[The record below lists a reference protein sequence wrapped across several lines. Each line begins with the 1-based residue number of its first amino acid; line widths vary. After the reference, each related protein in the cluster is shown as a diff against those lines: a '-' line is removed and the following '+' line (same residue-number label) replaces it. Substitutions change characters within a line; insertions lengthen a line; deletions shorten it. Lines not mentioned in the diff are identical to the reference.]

1 LQTPLP
7 EEVQMEDMLNQ
18 IDIKKEARKYKT
30 IKDLM
35 APDGLIKQLMKA
47 VVESMLE
54 GEMAQHLGY
63 EKHAVE
69 GRNKRNSRNGKTS
82 KTVRTSVGEIEL
94 ETPRD
99 RDGEFEPQVVK
110 KHQRDISD
118 FDEQI
123 ISMYARGMTTRD
135 IQEHVKELYGTEISP
150 ALVSIITDKVM
161 GVATEWQNRPLESD
175 YVAVFFDAIHY
186 KVRENGR
193 VICKASYT
201 AMGITLDGKRD
212 ILGIWIGEHEGARFW
227 LGVFTE
233 LKQRGVQDIYIT
245 CIDGLKGVP
254 GAARSVF
261 PKTEIQLCIVH
272 MIRNSIKHVAS
283 SRVKEFIQDLKFVY
297 QAISEKE
304 ALVAL
309 EQLKDKWM
317 DKYPLAVKPWVE
329 HWDDL
334 AGFFKYPA
342 ELRKI
347 IYTTNAIENLHRR
360 FRKVT
365 KNRAVF
371 ANDDA
376 LFKMLYLAATDVL
389 KKGEFVRDWPTIK
402 NQISQHFKERFANV
416 K

>member
-1 LQTPLP
+1 MNEQ
-7 EEVQMEDMLNQ
+7 LNQ
-18 IDIKKEARKYKT
+18 IDIKKEAKKYKT
-30 IKDLM
+30 MKDLM

-47 VVESMLE
+47 AIEGMLE
-54 GEMAQHLGY
+54 GEMSEHLGY
-63 EKHAVE
+63 EKHAVA
-69 GRNKRNSRNGKTS
+69 GRNKGNSRNGATA
-82 KTVRTSVGEIEL
+82 KTVRTSVGDVEL
-94 ETPRD
+94 EIPRD
-99 RDGEFEPQVVK
+99 RDGEFEPHVVK

-135 IQEHVKELYGTEISP
+135 IQGHVRELYGTEISP

-161 GVATEWQNRPLESD
+161 GIATEWQNRPLESQ

-193 VICKASYT
+193 IVCKASYT

-233 LKQRGVQDIYIT
+233 LRQRGVQDIFIT

-254 GAARSVF
+254 NAVRSVF
-261 PKTEIQLCIVH
+261 PRTEVQLCIVH
-272 MIRNSIKHVAS
+272 MIRNSMKHVSS
-283 SRVKEFIQDLKFVY
+283 SRLKEFVQDLKHIY
-297 QAISEKE
+297 QAVSEKE
-304 ALVAL
+304 ALVARAEL
-309 EQLKDKWM
+309 EAKWI
-317 DKYPLAVKPWVE
+317 DKYPLAVKPWIDQ
-329 HWDDL
+329 WDDL
-334 AGFFKYPA
+334 AGFFKYPT

-376 LFKMLYLAATDVL
+376 LFKMLYLASRDVL
-389 KKGEFVRDWPTIK
+389 KKCEIVRDWPTIK
-402 NQISQHFKERFANV
+402 NQIYSHFSERFPEI

>member
-1 LQTPLP
+1 MNEL
-7 EEVQMEDMLNQ
+7 LNQ
-18 IDIKKEARKYKT
+18 IDIKEEVKKYKT
-30 IKDLM
+30 VKDLM

-47 VVESMLE
+47 AVESMLE
-54 GEMAQHLGY
+54 SEMSEHLGY
-63 EKHAVE
+63 EKHSAE
-69 GRNKRNSRNGKTS
+69 GRNKSNSRNGKTT
-82 KTVRTSVGEIEL
+82 KKVRTTVGDVEL
-94 ETPRD
+94 NVPRD
-99 RDGEFEPQVVK
+99 RDGNFEPQVVK

-118 FDEQI
+118 FDEQVI
-123 ISMYARGMTTRD
+123 AMYARGMTTRD
-135 IQEHVKELYGTEISP
+135 IQACVHELYGAEISP

-161 GVATEWQNRPLESD
+161 GLATEWQNRPLESQ

-186 KVRENGR
+186 KVRENGK

-201 AMGITLDGKRD
+201 AMGITLEGKRD

-227 LGVFTE
+227 LSVFTE
-233 LKQRGVQDIYIT
+233 LKQRGVLDIFIT

-254 GAARSVF
+254 DAVRSVF
-261 PKTEIQLCIVH
+261 PKTEVQLCIVH

-283 SRVKEFIQDLKFVY
+283 SRVKEFIEDLKFVY
-297 QAISEKE
+297 QAVSEKE

-309 EQLKDKWM
+309 SELKSKWM
-317 DKYPLAVKPWVE
+317 EKYPLAVKPWID
-329 HWDDL
+329 HWDNL

-365 KNRAVF
+365 KNRAIF

-376 LFKMLYLAATDVL
+376 LFKMLYLAARDVM
-389 KKGEFVRDWPTIK
+389 KKCEFVRDWPTIK
-402 NQISQHFKERFANV
+402 NQVYQHFSERFANV

>member
-1 LQTPLP
+1 MN
-7 EEVQMEDMLNQ
+7 ESLNQ

-30 IKDLM
+30 VKDLM

-47 VVESMLE
+47 AIEGMLE
-54 GEMAQHLGY
+54 GEMSEHLGY
-63 EKHAVE
+63 EKHAIA
-69 GRNKRNSRNGKTS
+69 GRNKANSRNGTTAKA
-82 KTVRTSVGEIEL
+82 VRSSVGEVVLDI
-94 ETPRD
+94 PRD
-99 RDGEFEPQVVK
+99 RNGEFEPMVVK

-135 IQEHVKELYGTEISP
+135 IQQHIRELYGMEISA

-161 GVATEWQNRPLESD
+161 GIATEWQNRPLESQ

-193 VICKASYT
+193 VVCKASYT
-201 AMGITLDGKRD
+201 AMGITLDGRRD
-212 ILGIWIGEHEGARFW
+212 ILGIWIGENEGARFW
-227 LGVFTE
+227 LSVFTE
-233 LKQRGVQDIYIT
+233 LKQRGVHDIFIT

-254 GAARSVF
+254 DAIRSVF
-261 PKTEIQLCIVH
+261 PKTEVQLCIVH
-272 MIRNSIKHVAS
+272 MIRNSMKHVAS
-283 SRVKEFIQDLKFVY
+283 SRVKEFVEDLKFVY
-297 QAISEKE
+297 QAVSEKE

-309 EQLKDKWM
+309 NELQVKWM
-317 DKYPLAVKPWVE
+317 EKYPLAVKPWIE
-329 HWDDL
+329 HWDNL

-365 KNRAVF
+365 KNRAVL

-376 LFKMLYLAATDVL
+376 LFKILYLASRDVL
-389 KKGEFVRDWPTIK
+389 KKCEFVRDWPVIK
-402 NQISQHFKERFANV
+402 NQIFYHFNERFISV

>member
-1 LQTPLP
+1 MN
-7 EEVQMEDMLNQ
+7 ESLNQ

-30 IKDLM
+30 VKDLM

-47 VVESMLE
+47 AIEGMLE
-54 GEMAQHLGY
+54 GEMSEHLGY
-63 EKHAVE
+63 EKHAVA
-69 GRNKRNSRNGKTS
+69 GRNKSNSRNGTTA
-82 KTVRTSVGEIEL
+82 KTVRTSVGEVEL
-94 ETPRD
+94 DIPRD

-135 IQEHVKELYGTEISP
+135 IQQHVRELYNMEISP

-161 GVATEWQNRPLESD
+161 GIATEWQNRPLESQ
-175 YVAVFFDAIHY
+175 YVAVLFDAIHY

-193 VICKASYT
+193 VVCKASYT
-201 AMGITLDGKRD
+201 AMGITLDGRRD
-212 ILGIWIGEHEGARFW
+212 ILGIWIGENEGARFW
-227 LGVFTE
+227 LSVFTE
-233 LKQRGVQDIYIT
+233 LKQRGVQDIFIT

-254 GAARSVF
+254 DAVRSVF
-261 PKTEIQLCIVH
+261 PKTEVQLCIVH
-272 MIRNSIKHVAS
+272 MIRNSMKHVTS
-283 SRVKEFIQDLKFVY
+283 SRVKEFIEDLKFVY
-297 QAISEKE
+297 QAVSEKE

-309 EQLKDKWM
+309 SELQAKWM
-317 DKYPLAVKPWVE
+317 EKYPLAVKPWIE
-329 HWDDL
+329 HWDNL

-365 KNRAVF
+365 KNRAVL

-376 LFKMLYLAATDVL
+376 LFKILYLASRDVL
-389 KKGEFVRDWPTIK
+389 KKCEFVRDWPVIK
-402 NQISQHFKERFANV
+402 NQVFYHFNERFTSV

>member
-1 LQTPLP
+1 MNEQLH
-7 EEVQMEDMLNQ
+7 NQ
-18 IDIKKEARKYKT
+18 IDIKEEAKKYKT

-35 APDGLIKQLMKA
+35 GPDGIIKKLMKA
-47 VVESMLE
+47 AIESMLE
-54 GEMAQHLGY
+54 GEISEHLGY
-63 EKHAVE
+63 EKHAA
-69 GRNKRNSRNGKTS
+69 GSRSKGNSRNGKTS
-82 KTVRTSVGEIEL
+82 KTVRTSVGDVALEI
-94 ETPRD
+94 PRD
-99 RDGEFEPQVVK
+99 RVGEFEPQVVK

-135 IQEHVKELYGTEISP
+135 IQDHVRELYGAEISP

-161 GVATEWQNRPLESD
+161 GIATEWQNRPLESQ

-186 KVRENGR
+186 KVRENGK
-193 VICKASYT
+193 VVCKASYT
-201 AMGITLDGKRD
+201 AMGITLEGKRD

-227 LGVFTE
+227 LSVFTE
-233 LKQRGVQDIYIT
+233 LKQRGVMDIFIT

-254 GAARSVF
+254 DAVRSVF
-261 PKTEIQLCIVH
+261 PKTEVQLCIVH

-283 SRVKEFIQDLKFVY
+283 SRVKEFIEDLKFVY
-297 QAISEKE
+297 QAVSEKE

-309 EQLKDKWM
+309 SELKAKWM
-317 DKYPLAVKPWVE
+317 EKYPLAVKPWID
-329 HWDDL
+329 HWDNL

-371 ANDDA
+371 SNDDA
-376 LFKMLYLAATDVL
+376 LFKMLYLAARDVM
-389 KKGEFVRDWPTIK
+389 KKCEFVRDWPTIK
-402 NQISQHFKERFANV
+402 NQIFYHFSERFNNI